1 MTRHNGSI
9 RRSSLDH
16 RSAEVKEPERLS
28 AVILDGMYQ
37 FVALLNPKGDILEVN
52 RAALEG
58 AGHKIEEIRGKPF
71 WTARWWQVSE
81 QIKQDLQAAILR
93 AATGE
98 FVRYEVDIFGDQ
110 SGRLPIT
117 IDFSLQPIRGESGEV
132 EYLLPEGRNITEHKR
147 AEEEIARQAQELRV
161 LNERLKELDR
171 LKMLLDITERKEAE
185 KAMTRLAAI
194 VESSD
199 AEEVLGRGWHP
210 LLHSD
215 DGPDYIAS
223 VAEAQRQHRRLCHRV
238 RIKNKD
244 GECRWGESHAM
255 PLFGAAGDYLDHV
268 GMSID
273 ITEEVKAEA
282 ALRESEAYFREMTQ
296 NLPLGVWT
304 YLPDGNVDFV
314 NDRWLQM
321 AGQTLDYVRT
331 RPEAWMIALHSD
343 DRERAGKIYRESTR
357 SGEGFTME
365 ARFLNVA
372 TGEYRWHLIRSV
384 PLRDAAGNLVKFIST
399 CTDIHEQLQL
409 REAAE
414 QATRAKDEFLVLVS
428 HELRSPLAAILGY
441 TQLLRGH
448 RQQDPEIREISDVI
462 ERNGKAQI
470 QLIDDLLDSAR
481 IVSGKLKLEVGPV
494 ELTEVVAGALETVRS
509 AAESRN
515 ITLDVALDATRDH
528 QIMGDFDRLKQVVW
542 NLLSNAVKFT
552 PNGGRVGIRLSRRDS
567 SVQLVVRDNGK
578 GISPDLL
585 PYVFDRF
592 KQGDVSA
599 SRRFGGLGLG
609 LALVKRLTEL
619 HGGEVKVES
628 AGEGQGATFTV
639 TLPPAGAGY

>member
-1 MTRHNGSI
+1 MTSHSGSI

-81 QIKQDLQAAILR
+81 QIKQDLQAAIRR
-93 AATGE
+93 AATGK

-132 EYLLPEGRNITEHKR
+132 EYLLSEGRNITERKR
-147 AEEEIARQAQELRV
+147 AEEVARRAQELRV

-185 KAMTRLAAI
+185 KAMARLAAI

-215 DGPDYIAS
+215 DGPDYAAE
-223 VAEAQRQHRRLCHRV
+223 VAEVQRQRRRLRHRV
-238 RIKNKD
+238 SIKNKD
-244 GECRWGESHAM
+244 GEWRWVESHAM

-296 NLPLGVWT
+296 NLPLMVWT
-304 YLPDGNVDFV
+304 NLPDGNVDFV
-314 NDRWLQM
+314 NDPGRFIVKARAPARGSRWK
-321 AGQTLDYVRT
+321 
-331 RPEAWMIALHSD
+331 
-343 DRERAGKIYRESTR
+343 RAS
-357 SGEGFTME
+357 
-365 ARFLNVA
+365 
-372 TGEYRWHLIRSV
+372 
-384 PLRDAAGNLVKFIST
+384 
-399 CTDIHEQLQL
+399 
-409 REAAE
+409 
-414 QATRAKDEFLVLVS
+414 
-428 HELRSPLAAILGY
+428 
-441 TQLLRGH
+441 
-448 RQQDPEIREISDVI
+448 
-462 ERNGKAQI
+462 
-470 QLIDDLLDSAR
+470 
-481 IVSGKLKLEVGPV
+481 
-494 ELTEVVAGALETVRS
+494 
-509 AAESRN
+509 
-515 ITLDVALDATRDH
+515 
-528 QIMGDFDRLKQVVW
+528 
-542 NLLSNAVKFT
+542 
-552 PNGGRVGIRLSRRDS
+552 
-567 SVQLVVRDNGK
+567 
-578 GISPDLL
+578 
-585 PYVFDRF
+585 
-592 KQGDVSA
+592 
-599 SRRFGGLGLG
+599 
-609 LALVKRLTEL
+609 
-619 HGGEVKVES
+619 
-628 AGEGQGATFTV
+628 
-639 TLPPAGAGY
+639 

>member
-1 MTRHNGSI
+1 MTRHSGSI

-16 RSAEVKEPERLS
+16 RSAEVKEPERLF

-81 QIKQDLQAAILR
+81 QIKQDLLAAIRR

-132 EYLLPEGRNITEHKR
+132 EYLLSEGRNITERKR
-147 AEEEIARQAQELRV
+147 AEEEVARQAQELRV

-171 LKMLLDITERKEAE
+171 LKMLLDITERKEEE
-185 KAMTRLAAI
+185 KAMARLAAI

-215 DGPDYIAS
+215 DGPDYIAA
-223 VAEAQRQHRRLCHRV
+223 VAEAQRLRHRV

-244 GECRWGESHAM
+244 GEWRWVESHAM

-282 ALRESEAYFREMTQ
+282 ALRESEAYFREITQ
-296 NLPLGVWT
+296 NLPLVVWT
-304 YLPDGNVDFV
+304 YLPDGNMDFV

-321 AGQTLDYVRT
+321 TGQTLDYVRT
-331 RPEAWMIALHSD
+331 RPEAWMIALHPD
-343 DRERAGKIYRESTR
+343 DRERAGKIYREGTR

-384 PLRDAAGNLVKFIST
+384 PLREAAGNLVKFIST

-414 QATRAKDEFLVLVS
+414 QATRAKDEFLAVVS
-428 HELRSPLAAILGY
+428 HELRSPLNAILGY
-441 TQLLRGH
+441 TQLLREQ

-470 QLIDDLLDSAR
+470 QLIDDLLDTTR

-494 ELTEVVAGALETVRS
+494 ELTEVVAGALETVRP

-528 QIMGDFDRLKQVVW
+528 QIMGDFDRLQQVVW

-552 PNGGRVGIRLSRRDS
+552 PDGGRVGIRLSRRGS
-567 SVQLVVRDNGK
+567 SVQLVVSDNGK

-592 KQGDVSA
+592 KQGDASA

-609 LALVKRLTEL
+609 LALVKRLTDL

-639 TLPPAGAGY
+639 TLPLRAGAG